1 MVSIMK
7 KMFVMMSVLLSMGLL
22 SSCSS
27 DDDTKDVVVKDLN
40 TVEDYDS
47 ISVDFGLLN
56 AEGQAVKTFK
66 EGEQILFR
74 LIVTNKTDRTLKIRW
89 PIYIVGDDLFQVYSK
104 GLPLNKPWDYS
115 LIAFGPVGRYW
126 AAHKSYVYECPWHG
140 QVFEPENA
148 GVSLTDWPS
157 SNVALFKTQERQP
170 LSVGNYYTQFK
181 LNLNEQTTI
190 TCHKDFSVI
199 AK

>member
-1 MVSIMK
+1 MIMK
-7 KMFVMMSVLLSMGLL
+7 KVLLLL
-22 SSCSS
+22 LLEGVCTCFYSCSS
-27 DDDTKDVVVKDLN
+27 DDETKDVVVLDLN
-40 TVEDYDS
+40 TIEDYDS

-74 LIVTNKTDRTLKIRW
+74 LIVTNKMDKTLKIRR
-89 PIYIVGDDLFQVYSK
+89 PIYIVGEDLFQVYSN
-104 GLPLNKPWDYS
+104 GLPVNRPWDYS
-115 LIAFGPVGRYW
+115 LIAYGPAGHLW
-126 AAHKSYVYECPWHG
+126 AAHKSYVYECPWLG
-140 QVFEPENA
+140 QVFEPEDAINA
-148 GVSLTDWPS
+148 QIDWPS
-157 SNVALFKTQERQP
+157 SDVALFKTQERQP
-170 LSVGNYYTQFK
+170 LSVGNYYTEFK